1 METEFAY
8 YNTTFGI
15 IEIGYNKN
23 VIVSISFSQKASQST
38 PSFLTEKTIL
48 QLNEYFNKKRTSFD
62 IPIEPKGTVFQKK
75 VWNALLKI
83 PYGQTKTYK
92 EIAEIIGNKNA
103 TRAVGMA
110 NNKNPI
116 AIVIPCHRVIGTNGK
131 LTGYAGG
138 LDKKEKL
145 LLLEK

>member
-116 AIVIPCHRVIGTNGK
+116 AIVIPCHRVIGANGK